1 MIKNNKKKRN
11 KLFTTIIECSLFLL
25 IIYLFVSNL
34 SKNNIFKGGGIIDV
48 ENEIYTSI
56 KEGPNDEP
64 ELGRE
69 LFRRP
74 YVGDKRRCFRYI
86 SPISEGPDQMV
97 RGLDPPQ
104 TLTWGHFSESFD
116 IERNPQRVEE
126 VEKYFQWL
134 ELNDKEDGELKYI
147 NAD

>member
-1 MIKNNKKKRN
+1 
-11 KLFTTIIECSLFLL
+11 
-25 IIYLFVSNL
+25 
-34 SKNNIFKGGGIIDV
+34 
-48 ENEIYTSI
+48 
-56 KEGPNDEP
+56 
-64 ELGRE
+64 
-69 LFRRP
+69 
-74 YVGDKRRCFRYI
+74 
-86 SPISEGPDQMV
+86 MV